1 MQRISARDAGSRC
14 YGAAVLSADLAMHD
28 LDARHWRNG
37 WELIMPPGLT
47 APTFALGFVEGTPP
61 RWVKL
66 VIAGAHAQGAVP
78 LPKTA
83 PALDHR
89 GLTALCRELKVEG
102 AIILDTGVIAA
113 VAAEVER
120 HLTIDQDLAAQGLL
134 ALRALKRHAGRG
146 VWTEP
151 ALLEI
156 LPSPPYEAVQRTF
169 DLLVPDD
176 SALVGYVIDDDRRA
190 IYTSAIAIKRG
201 GDLEEVTTHA
211 AIADVIS
218 ESALARDWQTAHK
231 RVLRAVE
238 DRFAR
243 PAIGV
248 FAERATLLR
257 VLTGPGDQLGRE
269 LNARA
274 LLIEPAPAWLYGL
287 LGGATAL
294 AMASRGAR
302 ALASMLPAAA
312 RTRAADLAA
321 RAGDAFKSSGA
332 HPFAL
337 LGFDPIALWA
347 QVKHFYRR

>member
-1 MQRISARDAGSRC
+1 M
-14 YGAAVLSADLAMHD
+14 LSADLAMHD
-28 LDARHWRNG
+28 LDARHWRNA
-37 WELIMPPGLT
+37 WDLLMPPGL
-47 APTFALGFVEGTPP
+47 AQPRFALGFVEGTPP

-66 VIAGAHAQGAVP
+66 VIGGRDAVGAIP
-78 LPKTA
+78 LPASA

-89 GLTALCRELKVEG
+89 GLAALCRELKVDG
-102 AIILDTGVIAA
+102 AIVLDTGVIAA
-113 VAAEVER
+113 IAADVER

-134 ALRALKRHAGRG
+134 ALRALKRHASRG

-151 ALLEI
+151 ALLDI
-156 LPSPPYEAVQRTF
+156 VPAPPYEAVQRTF

-176 SALVGYVIDDDRRA
+176 SALVLYVVDDDRRRLH
-190 IYTSAIAIKRG
+190 TSVIAIKRG
-201 GDLEEVTTHA
+201 GDLAEVTTHA
-211 AIADVIS
+211 AIAERIT
-218 ESALARDWQTAHK
+218 EAAIARDWPTAHK
-231 RVLRAVE
+231 RVLQAVE
-238 DRFAR
+238 ERFAR

-248 FAERATLLR
+248 FVERATLLR

-269 LNARA
+269 LNART

-287 LGGATAL
+287 LGGATAI
-294 AMASRGAR
+294 AIASRGAR

-312 RTRAADLAA
+312 RKGAADLAA